1 MQLKFDTTLDYF
13 IFFIILIKLI
23 FIVSALGHIILTFT
37 SNEKLLE
44 KVDPKLLYWKERTE
58 FVFIVSMAVLLIYHF
73 HPRLSK
79 KPISEETSL
88 LFFLFGW
95 ILLFTSKWNL
105 FFTEA
110 NWYKTLVSS
119 LQ

>member
-44 KVDPKLLYWKERTE
+44 DGITRKRLCGE
-58 FVFIVSMAVLLIYHF
+58 F
-73 HPRLSK
+73 
-79 KPISEETSL
+79 
-88 LFFLFGW
+88 
-95 ILLFTSKWNL
+95 ILHIGSQAIADFNI
-105 FFTEA
+105 
-110 NWYKTLVSS
+110 
-119 LQ
+119 